1 MQVNFHFI
9 KVASNLQSYQVK
21 EACGENN
28 SGWQHEE
35 KKKKNIKDVVE
46 IDVHMGLL
54 CMEEII
60 RCGCERQQI
69 MEDILMLKR
78 KCA

>member
-1 MQVNFHFI
+1 M
-9 KVASNLQSYQVK
+9 KK
-21 EACGENN
+21 K
-28 SGWQHEE
+28 

-78 KCA
+78 KCAWQRNGDTCKRNKTNATD